1 MCVGRYAEMMELS
14 EAKRNHFEMPATEML
29 ILCIPVECDTTS
41 RFENTYSNNVVAF
54 RWNAYLLCDICRH
67 FASVML
73 HFASL
78 ITHNLRCIPAYA
90 HLIPTGFF
98 QSLLNYHRD
107 NMYIIP
113 FFCMMRGP
121 NGGGWVLFVLRLS
134 GYGFSPKV
142 FHFLA
147 SDEKRVGEFFM
158 GELV

>member
-1 MCVGRYAEMMELS
+1 MRCNSVRNLMCVGRYAEMMELS

-78 ITHNLRCIPAYA
+78 ITHNLRCIPAYT
-90 HLIPTGFF
+90 HQI
-98 QSLLNYHRD
+98 
-107 NMYIIP
+107 
-113 FFCMMRGP
+113 P
-121 NGGGWVLFVLRLS
+121 NGISSQTFFGITCISILS
-134 GYGFSPKV
+134 
-142 FHFLA
+142 FLPNK
-147 SDEKRVGEFFM
+147 EI
-158 GELV
+158 LLTL

>member
-14 EAKRNHFEMPATEML
+14 EAKRNHFEMPATEIP
-29 ILCIPVECDTTS
+29 ILCIPAECDTTS

-121 NGGGWVLFVLRLS
+121 NGGMGAFC
-134 GYGFSPKV
+134 
-142 FHFLA
+142 A
-147 SDEKRVGEFFM
+147 SA
-158 GELV
+158 